1 VRYESDRRSFNSDSF
16 APCGGEQC
24 NNRYADTDRVYGYAA
39 CVDREK
45 NLQVIFRCMWRTIL
59 IYGLALA
66 GLTALLKFLE
76 YKYIV
81 RDLSLEFYLGVVAV
95 FFTAIGVWAG
105 LRLTSK
111 KVGTVQV
118 VVSNVEIDQ
127 NKIDALG
134 ISKREMEVLEL
145 IAQGLSNQEI
155 AEKLFV
161 SLNTVKTH
169 SSNLFVKLDVK
180 RRTQAVQKAKE
191 LRIIV

>member
-1 VRYESDRRSFNSDSF
+1 
-16 APCGGEQC
+16 
-24 NNRYADTDRVYGYAA
+24 
-39 CVDREK
+39 
-45 NLQVIFRCMWRTIL
+45 MWRTIV
-59 IYGLALA
+59 IYGLVLA

-81 RDLSLEFYLGVVAV
+81 MDLSLEFYLGLVAI
-95 FFTAIGVWAG
+95 FFTAIGIWAG
-105 LRLTSK
+105 LKLTSK
-111 KVGTVQV
+111 RVQPVIVQEGTPVT
-118 VVSNVEIDQ
+118 IDQ
-127 NKIDALG
+127 QKIESLG

-169 SSNLFVKLDVK
+169 SSNLFIKLDVK

-191 LRIIV
+191 LRIIA

>member
-1 VRYESDRRSFNSDSF
+1 MR
-16 APCGGEQC
+16 
-24 NNRYADTDRVYGYAA
+24 
-39 CVDREK
+39 
-45 NLQVIFRCMWRTIL
+45 RTII

-81 RDLSLEFYLGVVAV
+81 RDLSLEFYLGLVAI

-105 LRLTSK
+105 LKLTSK
-111 KVGTVQV
+111 KVQIVQV
-118 VVSNVEIDQ
+118 GPGVQIDQ
-127 NKIDALG
+127 TKSDTLG

-155 AEKLFV
+155 AEKLFL

-169 SSNLFVKLDVK
+169 SSNLFIKLDVK

-191 LRIIV
+191 LRIIA